1 MKTKIFNNLIEQT
14 NNITTFGII
23 VEMQGNNGKYFKAD
37 VADSDAGKIID
48 ALNKLEYFEINRS
61 TAIKRMTAEIEAKIM
76 SLQDVFVSE
85 LMEKEDISEKK
96 AVQLYHGIV
105 YQVLDELGYRYNVE
119 VVKEENNKEVV
130 KEENNKEVVKEVH
143 KQLEKIVYW
152 RKFKSQCGSN
162 KTFIKNTEYRS
173 KKVGDIKEEIKKLL
187 QSN

>member
-1 MKTKIFNNLIEQT
+1 MKKFFNNLTEKT

-61 TAIKRMTAEIEAKIM
+61 TAIKRMTADIEEKIM
-76 SLQDVFVSE
+76 SLQDVFVSK
-85 LMEKEDISEKK
+85 LMKCESISEMK
-96 AVQLYHGIV
+96 AVQLYHGIA

-119 VVKEENNKEVV
+119 EVV
-130 KEENNKEVVKEVH
+130 EGKKQVIKEVH
-143 KQLEKIVYW
+143 KQLEKIVYCK
-152 RKFKSQCGSN
+152 KFYPMCGSN

-173 KKVGDIKEEIKKLL
+173 IKVAKVKEEIKEKI
-187 QSN
+187 QGKGTN

>member
-1 MKTKIFNNLIEQT
+1 MKTKIFNNLIKET
-14 NNITTFGII
+14 NNITTFGLML
-23 VEMQGNNGKYFKAD
+23 EMQGENGKYFKAD

-61 TAIKRMTAEIEAKIM
+61 TAIKRMTAEIEEKIM
-76 SLQDVFVSE
+76 SLQDMFVSK
-85 LMEKEDISEKK
+85 LMKCENISEMK

-105 YQVLDELGYRYNVE
+105 YQVLDELGYRYSV
-119 VVKEENNKEVV
+119 EVV

-152 RKFKSQCGSN
+152 RKFNSQCGSN
-162 KTFIKNTEYRS
+162 KTFIKNTKYRS
-173 KKVGDIKEEIKKLL
+173 KKVAKVKEEIKKLL